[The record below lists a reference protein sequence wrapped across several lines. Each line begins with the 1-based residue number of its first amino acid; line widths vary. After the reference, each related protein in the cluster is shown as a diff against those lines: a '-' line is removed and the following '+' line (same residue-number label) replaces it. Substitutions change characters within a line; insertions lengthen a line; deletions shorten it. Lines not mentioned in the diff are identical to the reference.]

1 MFKAINTSLPD
12 LEESVQNDLSRDQW
26 LLYKYTK
33 AIATGSVD
41 DNLKHQIAGP
51 LNHSRWLTLAIR
63 LLQLYTRTENPS
75 DALVNIVTYIVKV
88 YSPSW
93 FKIKS
98 KGKFT
103 SSPSNLFYQMRLVM
117 NLPTYIQELV
127 KPTIQR
133 NAYFSHPDILLC
145 SMLESDL
152 EEVRLKAINLIKK
165 FRKNPPKPP
174 KNKHLK
180 GIRKHVIPNLN
191 WNAKNW
197 WDMIDW
203 RKIKIVEP
211 KIIQQLSTE
220 ELEDIIHTPKL
231 FPHFPCHTQSV
242 ERAVKLVTE
251 AAAKV
256 EGEDRRHGEILAT
269 VESRKSRKNLNSK
282 KKYKY

>member
-1 MFKAINTSLPD
+1 MKKLPLRHLFSVCDGGLGTSGPDSFKGPLGRACSNQDLHRLPIRMFKAINTSLPY

-98 KGKFT
+98 KAKFT

-117 NLPTYIQELV
+117 NLPTYI
-127 KPTIQR
+127 
-133 NAYFSHPDILLC
+133 
-145 SMLESDL
+145 
-152 EEVRLKAINLIKK
+152 
-165 FRKNPPKPP
+165 
-174 KNKHLK
+174 
-180 GIRKHVIPNLN
+180 
-191 WNAKNW
+191 
-197 WDMIDW
+197 
-203 RKIKIVEP
+203 
-211 KIIQQLSTE
+211 
-220 ELEDIIHTPKL
+220 
-231 FPHFPCHTQSV
+231 
-242 ERAVKLVTE
+242 
-251 AAAKV
+251 
-256 EGEDRRHGEILAT
+256 
-269 VESRKSRKNLNSK
+269 
-282 KKYKY
+282 